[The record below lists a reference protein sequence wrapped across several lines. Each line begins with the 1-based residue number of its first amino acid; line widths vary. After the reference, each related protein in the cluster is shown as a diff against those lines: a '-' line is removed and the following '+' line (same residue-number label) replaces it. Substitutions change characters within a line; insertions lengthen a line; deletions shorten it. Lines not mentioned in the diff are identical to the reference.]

1 MRRSLI
7 AAALLLPGA
16 HAFAQAQGEPAVRAP
31 ITLDEMVVTATG
43 RPQPRSSLAGTVQI
57 IDQDTIRRSTAQNM
71 TDLLA
76 ENAVG
81 FFSEWTPGQTSINI
95 RGGATDGQGRDFRS
109 QVLVLVNGRRAG
121 TANLSK
127 LSPSEVE
134 RIEIVRGPA
143 SVVYGSQAIGGVINL
158 IMRDGRSSPGGFAEL
173 GVGSWGLAEGR
184 ARYGMSFDNTNAPAP
199 ANGEVNIRAGD
210 AYIGFSGGRRDS
222 YRAGDSGRTLQGT
235 EWNRVGGSAAVGVE
249 TPIGRIGT
257 SVRSDGTYNTG
268 FLGSGWN
275 TTNHEDR
282 TNASADLF
290 LDGATADG
298 RFSWNTQAYAVRDI
312 DDLRWRSPI
321 MRSAAGLPVP
331 GTDSDA
337 NRRVLDIFGTRLQPS
352 MRLWQG
358 ADLLVGLDLERSVL
372 RSTRNRVSLPGGP
385 AGQVAPMDNNQTD
398 INTGLYA
405 ELSQTLFEDRVTLR
419 SGIRQTW
426 GNTAFDP
433 TPNLPLQRT
442 GSADYNATTWST
454 GASYRPVPS
463 VALRANASTGFR
475 APTATELA
483 ADFTALGGGRTF
495 GNAGL
500 KPETNLQ
507 YEVGAAYFRPGFRAD
522 LALFQNTISDRI
534 VTRLRPNDSTTSDYA
549 NNGGDVVV
557 RGLELQLQG
566 DIARAL
572 GITRFDWRATA
583 NASWNFDMRDNGAS
597 ATANTRNVERMYRYQ
612 AGLGTTVSQPRWD
625 VTLQG
630 ILRGPV
636 YYNTEENLLIPQ
648 GEPSREYVH
657 RKGAFWVFNLRGSFQ
672 PLPERAPNVRIY
684 GAINNLL
691 DKNYHPL
698 FIATAST
705 PFIGDA
711 RFAQGGAGNSAPGRE
726 FIGGV
731 RFTF

>member
-1 MRRSLI
+1 MRRALFA
-7 AAALLLPGA
+7 AAALPLALS
-16 HAFAQAQGEPAVRAP
+16 AQAQEVRLP

-43 RPQPRSSLAGTVQI
+43 RPEPRSSLAGTVQI
-57 IDQDTIRRSTAQNM
+57 IDQETIRRSTAQNM

-95 RGGATDGQGRDFRS
+95 RGGSTDGQGRDFRS

-127 LSPSEVE
+127 LSPAEVE
-134 RIEIVRGPA
+134 RIEIIRGPA

-158 IMRDGRSSPGGFAEL
+158 IMRDGRSSPGGFGEI
-173 GVGSWGLAEGR
+173 GFGSWGLAEGR
-184 ARYGMSFDNTNAPAP
+184 FRYGTSFRDSEAPNTSGGYN
-199 ANGEVNIRAGD
+199 VRAGD
-210 AYIGFSGGRRDS
+210 LYAGFSGGRRDN
-222 YRAGDSGRTLQGT
+222 YRAGNGGPSLDGT
-235 EWNRVGGSAAVGVE
+235 QWNRLGGAFAAGVE
-249 TPIGRIGT
+249 TRIGRIGT
-257 SVRSDGTYNTG
+257 SIRTDGTYDTG
-268 FLGSGWN
+268 FLGSAWN
-275 TTNHEDR
+275 TSNLEER
-282 TNASADLF
+282 TNTSADLF

-298 RFSWNTQAYAVRDI
+298 RFRWNLQGYAVRDV
-312 DDLRWRSPI
+312 DNLRWRSPI
-321 MRSAAGLPVP
+321 QRSSAGLPVP
-331 GTDSDA
+331 GTDHDD

-352 MRLWQG
+352 MRLWKG

-385 AGQVAPMDNNQTD
+385 TGQVAPMDNNQTD
-398 INTGLYA
+398 MNAGLYT
-405 ELSQTLFEDRVTLR
+405 ELSQVLFDDRVTVR
-419 SGIRQTW
+419 AGVRQTW

-442 GSADYNATTWST
+442 GSADYDATTWSA

-463 VALRANASTGFR
+463 VALRFNAATGYR

-495 GNAGL
+495 GNPNL

-507 YEVGAAYFRPGFRAD
+507 YEVGAALFRPGFRAD

-534 VTRLRPNDSTTSDYA
+534 ITRTRRNDSTTSDYA
-549 NNGGDVVV
+549 NNAGDVLV
-557 RGLELQLQG
+557 RGLELQLEA
-566 DIARAL
+566 DLARFF
-572 GITRFDWRATA
+572 GISSVNWRATA
-583 NASWNFDMRDNGAS
+583 NGSWNFDMRDDGAS
-597 ATANTRNVERMYRYQ
+597 STANTRNVERMYRYQ
-612 AGLGTTVSQPRWD
+612 AALTTTVGQPRWD

-648 GEPSREYVH
+648 GEPFRDYVH

-672 PLPERAPNVRIY
+672 PLPETAPNVRVY

-691 DKNYHPL
+691 DKNYHAL
-698 FIATAST
+698 FIATASQ

-711 RFAQGGAGNSAPGRE
+711 RFSNGGLGNSAPGRE
-726 FIGGV
+726 FIGGL

>member
-1 MRRSLI
+1 MRRALL
-7 AAALLLPGA
+7 AAAAILPALGA
-16 HAFAQAQGEPAVRAP
+16 RAQDVRIP
-31 ITLDEMVVTATG
+31 ISLDEMVVTATG
-43 RPQPRSSLAGTVQI
+43 RPEPRSSLAGTVQI
-57 IDQDTIRRSTAQNM
+57 IDQETIRRSTAQNM

-109 QVLVLVNGRRAG
+109 QVLILVNGRRAG

-127 LSPSEVE
+127 LSPAEVE
-134 RIEIVRGPA
+134 RIEIIRGPA

-158 IMRDGRSSPGGFAEL
+158 IMRDGRSSPGGFAEVS
-173 GVGSWGLAEGR
+173 GGSWGLAEGR
-184 ARYGMSFDNTNAPAP
+184 LRYGMNVRDVGVTPEGSPSYN
-199 ANGEVNIRAGD
+199 VRAGD
-210 AYIGFSGGRRDS
+210 MYVGLSGGRRDS
-222 YRAGDSGRTLQGT
+222 YGAGNNGPILQGT
-235 EWNRVGGSAAVGVE
+235 QWNRAGGAAALGVE
-249 TPIGRIGT
+249 TQIGRIGLSART
-257 SVRSDGTYNTG
+257 DGTYNTG
-268 FLGSGWN
+268 FLGSAWN
-275 TTNHEDR
+275 TSNLEDR
-282 TNASADLF
+282 TNHSADLTLEGASAD
-290 LDGATADG
+290 A
-298 RFSWNTQAYAVRDI
+298 RFRWNLQAYAVRDI
-312 DDLRWRSPI
+312 DNLRWRAPI
-321 MRSAAGLPVP
+321 QRSAAGLPTP
-331 GTDSDA
+331 GTDHDD
-337 NRRVLDIFGTRLQPS
+337 NRRVLDILGTRLQPS

-358 ADLLVGLDLERSVL
+358 AEILVGLDLERSVL

-398 INTGLYA
+398 MSAGLYT
-405 ELSQTLFEDRVTLR
+405 EISQQLFDERVTLR
-419 SGIRQTW
+419 AGVRQTF

-442 GSADYNATTWST
+442 GSQDYDATTWSA
-454 GASYRPVPS
+454 GASYRPIPS

-495 GNAGL
+495 GNANL

-507 YEVGAAYFRPGFRAD
+507 YEVGAAWFRPGFRAD

-534 VTRLRPNDSTTSDYA
+534 ITRVRPNDSNTSDYA
-549 NNGGDVVV
+549 NNAGDVVV
-557 RGLELQLQG
+557 RGLEMQLEA
-566 DIARAL
+566 DLARHL
-572 GITRFDWRATA
+572 GIETFCWRANV
-583 NASWNFDMRDNGAS
+583 NASWNFDMRDDGAA

-612 AGLGTTVSQPRWD
+612 AGISTTVSQPRWD
-625 VTLQG
+625 VSLQG

-648 GEPSREYVH
+648 AEPSRDYVH

-672 PLPERAPNVRIY
+672 PLPERAPNVRVF
-684 GAINNLL
+684 GAINNIL
-691 DKNYHPL
+691 DKNYHAL
-698 FIATAST
+698 FIATASN
-705 PFIGDA
+705 PFLGDS
-711 RFAQGGAGNSAPGRE
+711 RFAQGGRGNSAPGRE